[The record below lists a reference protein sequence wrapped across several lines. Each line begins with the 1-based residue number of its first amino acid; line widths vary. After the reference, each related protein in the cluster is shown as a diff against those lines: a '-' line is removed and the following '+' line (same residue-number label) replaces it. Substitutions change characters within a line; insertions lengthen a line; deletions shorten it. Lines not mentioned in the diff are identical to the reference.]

1 MSRDRSTA
9 PTDRPSVLPQLSLQQ
24 LLYLREV
31 ERTETVT
38 AAAKRLEV
46 SQPALS
52 QALAELE
59 RRLDVA
65 LFDRRGRRLRLTE
78 AGRRVA
84 RFAEEVLGQAEAL
97 ERWMDAFREGRS
109 GTLRIG
115 MIDAASLYVLPS
127 AVRAFREQQPEV
139 ELQLA
144 VERSG
149 VLLER
154 LRRYELDLVFVVGPV
169 ADDLVVTELVEE
181 PLYLYGPRTGGN
193 PAEGDWVLL
202 PSGRQTRAIV
212 DEGLARLRLRPRVTL
227 ESDSP
232 DVLRQLVALDL
243 GWSVLPVGVAE
254 SGAEP
259 LERFSDDPVATR
271 MLVAVERADSD
282 PDSRREAFLRLALG
296 ADEGRAGQAGG
307 TTR

>member
-1 MSRDRSTA
+1 MNRQRDFA
-9 PTDRPSVLPQLSLQQ
+9 LADRPSVLPQLSLQQ

-31 ERTETVT
+31 ERSETVT
-38 AAAKRLEV
+38 AAAERLEV

-59 RRLDVA
+59 RRLDVS

-84 RFAEEVLGQAEAL
+84 RFSEEVLGQAEAL
-97 ERWMDAFREGRS
+97 ERWLDDYRAGRS
-109 GTLRIG
+109 GTLRVG

-127 AVRAFREQQPEV
+127 AVRTFREQQPDV

-169 ADDLVVTELVEE
+169 ADDLLVTALVEE

-193 PAEGDWVLL
+193 PATGDWVLL
-202 PSGRQTRAIV
+202 PPGWQTRAIV
-212 DEGLARLRLRPRVTL
+212 DEGLARLGLRPRVTL

-232 DVLRQLVALDL
+232 DVLRQLVALGL

-254 SGAEP
+254 SGVEP
-259 LERFSDDPVATR
+259 LEPFSDEPVATR
-271 MLVAVERADSD
+271 TLVAVQRRDSD
-282 PDSRREAFLRLALG
+282 PDSRRDAFLDLALG
-296 ADEGRAGQAGG
+296 ADEDRTRQAGG